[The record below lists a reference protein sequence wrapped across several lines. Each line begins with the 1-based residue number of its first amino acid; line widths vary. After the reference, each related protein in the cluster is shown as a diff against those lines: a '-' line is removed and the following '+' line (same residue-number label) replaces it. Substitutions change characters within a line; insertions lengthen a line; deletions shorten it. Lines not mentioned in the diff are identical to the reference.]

1 MRVVVAG
8 LSRSGSTLL
17 FNIVAASF
25 PVLKCSVHSDVLE
38 ELLDCLTR
46 CSSDSKAGCVVKTHK
61 FDSNLIRLTDVV
73 VSSHRNLKDVLL
85 SSTLSL
91 SSCSMAGTQ
100 PVVPSLSHYLAW
112 LPYACLDFSYERM
125 YRHPNE
131 IFSQVAALF
140 DADEGLV
147 RKRYRSR
154 ISSHPRVHGMMERHV
169 SKITTQ
175 PRSSR
180 HWRAKLELFMTS
192 CNLTR
197 ELRLM
202 RQLNRRHYIGRSHL
216 RPTPRAQDCPLASWN
231 VTTQIVKLQPSELHT
246 AFYAARGSSQFMG
259 RTKNGIDL

>member
-17 FNIVAASF
+17 FNIVAAAF
-25 PVLKCSVHSDVLE
+25 PVLKCSVHSHVLDK
-38 ELLDCLTR
+38 LLDCIAR
-46 CSSDSKAGCVVKTHK
+46 CYSDLKVGCVVKTHK
-61 FDSNLIRLTDVV
+61 FDSNLIRFADVV

-125 YRHPNE
+125 YRHPSE
-131 IFSQVAALF
+131 IFSQLATLF
-140 DADEGLV
+140 DADKGLM

-154 ISSHPRVHGMMERHV
+154 MSSNPRVHGMMERHV

-175 PRSSR
+175 PQSSR

-202 RQLNRRHYIGRSHL
+202 RQLNRRFGRSQL

-231 VTTQIVKLQPSELHT
+231 VTTQVFKLQPSELHT